1 MKQVSAQDDIEIR
14 NLISRY
20 CITTDNAD
28 ADAFME
34 TWVQASEFGGYESGP
49 FGSMKTWRELHEFE
63 KHHVGPG
70 GMANGKRHQATNVL
84 IEFVSNDE
92 VHVTHD
98 LVVLEVAKEPRIV
111 ATGRYDKSV
120 VVRTKDGWRFKSR
133 MLHVDPGFFV
143 VSSATDASKVS
154 GGGAQLTSAKT

>member
-1 MKQVSAQDDIEIR
+1 MTKSTISPSDELEIR
-14 NLISRY
+14 NLIARY

-28 ADAFME
+28 AAAFME
-34 TWVQASEFGGYESGP
+34 CWVPAESFGGYQSGP
-49 FGSMKTWRELHEFE
+49 FGTMKTWQEMYDFE

-84 IEFVSNDE
+84 IEPVSGDE

-98 LVVLEVAKEPRIV
+98 MIVLEVAAEPRIV

-120 VVRTKDGWRFKSR
+120 VARTPKGWRFKSR
-133 MLHVDPGFFV
+133 TLSVDKGFFI
-143 VSSATDASKVS
+143 
-154 GGGAQLTSAKT
+154 LTGQAG